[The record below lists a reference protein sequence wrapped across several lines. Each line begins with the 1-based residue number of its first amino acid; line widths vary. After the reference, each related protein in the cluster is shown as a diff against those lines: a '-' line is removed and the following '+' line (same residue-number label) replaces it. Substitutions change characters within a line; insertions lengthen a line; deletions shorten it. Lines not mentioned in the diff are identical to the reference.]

1 MVNDRVMKI
10 KSAVVGFKKIGD
22 SDRID
27 YFAGEAAA
35 LHGHLENIHDKA
47 VELNERE
54 ENLDSTPTEFLEL
67 ERLMKEFSLIFQLW
81 TNIFRFNF

>member
-1 MVNDRVMKI
+1 MLFASNDSLQKITADYILGGKMVNDRVMKI

-47 VELNERE
+47 C
-54 ENLDSTPTEFLEL
+54 
-67 ERLMKEFSLIFQLW
+67 
-81 TNIFRFNF
+81 

>member
-1 MVNDRVMKI
+1 MKI

-27 YFAGEAAA
+27 YFAGEAAV

-54 ENLDSTPTEFLEL
+54 ENPDSSPTEFLEL
-67 ERLMKEFSLIFQLW
+67 ERLYEFSPIFQLW
-81 TNIFRFNF
+81 TTYSGFNF